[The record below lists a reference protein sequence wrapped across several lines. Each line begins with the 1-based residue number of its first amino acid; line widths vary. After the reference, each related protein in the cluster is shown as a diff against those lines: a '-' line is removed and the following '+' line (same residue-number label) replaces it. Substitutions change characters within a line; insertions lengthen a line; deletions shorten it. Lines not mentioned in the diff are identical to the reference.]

1 MRNRFAV
8 TEAAS
13 VVHKSELAQYDKKVQ
28 AIQDMT
34 LTWITRSANCP
45 LDIALSCEDT
55 AFGRD
60 PEDDFDDVPI
70 NEPVASQFP
79 QPTCIDPILMDLILS
94 VANRWKRA
102 SFNLALA
109 SWNSPLLRLLETSP
123 ANVPQL
129 EDLQL
134 VLVLPQSF
142 SEETRWEGLTPR
154 IGLLQ
159 APRLRALALGRLWV
173 PSDQL
178 PVNFG
183 ALTELYLG
191 PYIDAHSTDHY
202 SMTPSHALAV
212 LKACRNLVRCFLT
225 LDSGSRF
232 GDYLPGAHNNTA
244 SSTLLP
250 LDQKITLPYLKSVS
264 IQGSFLP
271 TGFASSLNLPSLRT
285 LFILCHPVIPQNE
298 DNSGLVDWV
307 RNFGDMLTEVTFEHS
322 TLTEAALLYC
332 LEHLPNVETL
342 RLVDTGMM
350 MHGNWNGE
358 IDAPRSALLT
368 DYILAR
374 LTPKSDADESSQSYC
389 PKLQNF
395 SCRMTEI
402 ECTEKGLLDFI
413 TGRRQF
419 TSFTSP
425 LKRLV
430 VKLNITQRMDIR
442 EELMNRGVDLEGL
455 SLLIRYNE
463 PLGMPF
469 GQTSDKR
476 LENLLPEDRMVA
488 GDYWVPGGLE
498 LWY

>member
-1 MRNRFAV
+1 MRSRFTV

-34 LTWITRSANCP
+34 FNWIVRSANCP

-55 AFGRD
+55 HFGRD
-60 PEDDFDDVPI
+60 PEDNFYD
-70 NEPVASQFP
+70 ASISEQFP
-79 QPTCIDPILMDLILS
+79 QPACINPIMMDLILS

-102 SFNLALA
+102 SFDLAIA
-109 SWNSPLLRLLETSP
+109 SWNSPLLKLLETAP

-134 VLVLPQSF
+134 VLVLPQPF
-142 SEETRWEGLTPR
+142 SEETRWDGLTPR
-154 IGLLQ
+154 VGLFK
-159 APRLRALALGRLWV
+159 APCLRALAISRLWA

-212 LKACRNLVRCFLT
+212 LKACHNLVRCFIT
-225 LDSGSRF
+225 LDSGSRY
-232 GDYLPGAHNNTA
+232 GDFPFEPHNSTA
-244 SSTLLP
+244 SSTLPP
-250 LDQKITLPYLKSVS
+250 LDEKITLPYLKSMS

-271 TGFASSLNLPSLRT
+271 QGFASSFNLPSLCT
-285 LFILCHPVIPQNE
+285 LFILCHPGIPQNE

-350 MHGNWNGE
+350 MHGNWSGE
-358 IDAPRSALLT
+358 MDAPRSALIT
-368 DYILAR
+368 DHILAR
-374 LTPKSDADESSQSYC
+374 LTPKPDADETSQSYC
-389 PKLQNF
+389 PKLQHF
-395 SCRMTEI
+395 SYRMAEI
-402 ECTEKGLLDFI
+402 ECTEEGLLDFI
-413 TGRRQF
+413 AGRRQF
-419 TSFTSP
+419 TNFTSP
-425 LKRLV
+425 LKRVV
-430 VKLNITQRMDIR
+430 VKFNTAQRMDIR
-442 EELMNRGVDLEGL
+442 EELVNRGVDLEGL
-455 SLLIRYNE
+455 SLLVRYNE
-463 PLGMPF
+463 PRTIPF
-469 GQTSDKR
+469 QLTSDKR

-498 LWY
+498 WWQ